1 MSETFQYEIMLPSH
15 GVKENKIYP
24 VLIALHGIGYN
35 ENEILSVFEGL
46 KDDFILI
53 GVRGNLTYEEGFAYY
68 YLKEYGK
75 PERKLFDRSMEMLL
89 DFIQTVL
96 GKYPID
102 PKHIYVAGFSQ
113 GAILANSLALV
124 LGEKI
129 SGIVSMNGYVP
140 EFVVDEYPVQKID
153 QLAVFL
159 TDGEKDQIFPPEI
172 GRRNYQFFN
181 ENGASVTYKSYPTG
195 HLIGNENKA
204 DVTEWLLQRIDCLYL
219 ST

>member
-1 MSETFQYEIMLPSH
+1 MSGTYQYEITLPSN
-15 GVKENKIYP
+15 GVKENKNYP
-24 VLIALHGIGYN
+24 VLFALHGIGYN
-35 ENEILSVFEGL
+35 EKEILSVFEGL

-75 PERKLFDRSMEMLL
+75 PERKLFDKSMEMLL
-89 DFIQTVL
+89 GFIQTL
-96 GKYPID
+96 LDKYPID
-102 PKHIYVAGFSQ
+102 PNQIYLAGFSQ

-140 EFVVDEYPVQKID
+140 EFVVEEYPVKSID
-153 QLAVFL
+153 QLSVFL

-172 GRRNYQFFN
+172 GKNNYQFFI
-181 ENGASVTYKSYPTG
+181 ENGASVKYKTYPTK
-195 HLIGNENKA
+195 HLIGNENKI
-204 DVTEWLLQRIDCLYL
+204 DVTEWLLQRVSLA
-219 ST
+219 SN